1 MVVSTGTLGK
11 DGKALDEGGLMMM
24 NLLVTRLVMKVL
36 KIMIMIGKQRFRS
49 TGSKLWVLMAMY
61 QMWGLVMSMTM
72 LVVKMHLRII
82 MMDKK
87 SVVSKGRKSLFN
99 TGQKTPRGWLKK
111 ICPTEIR
118 NLKNLR

>member
-24 NLLVTRLVMKVL
+24 NLLVTRLVMKVH

-49 TGSKLWVLMAMY
+49 TGSKLWVLMAMN

-72 LVVKMHLRII
+72 LGGENVLEDKSDGQEEYCVK
-82 MMDKK
+82 KK
-87 SVVSKGRKSLFN
+87 
-99 TGQKTPRGWLKK
+99 KTPLQYR
-111 ICPTEIR
+111 TEKPKR
-118 NLKNLR
+118 MAKEKMSYQ